1 MQFFCLGY
9 SGIVT
14 KNNQISTIDNWGP
27 EYTVAV
33 DIIVHS
39 AVKGFPS
46 SKGVLKLSSQGGSLI
61 TTISHIFCPHKRFSS
76 SDFLP
81 YEHKVDIELNQKK
94 LQGFPQ
100 PRYVHYNYPC
110 VRMVDYHPLYYWW

>member
-39 AVKGFPS
+39 AVTGFAS
-46 SKGVLKLSSQGGSLI
+46 TKGVLKLS
-61 TTISHIFCPHKRFSS
+61 
-76 SDFLP
+76 
-81 YEHKVDIELNQKK
+81 
-94 LQGFPQ
+94 
-100 PRYVHYNYPC
+100 
-110 VRMVDYHPLYYWW
+110 